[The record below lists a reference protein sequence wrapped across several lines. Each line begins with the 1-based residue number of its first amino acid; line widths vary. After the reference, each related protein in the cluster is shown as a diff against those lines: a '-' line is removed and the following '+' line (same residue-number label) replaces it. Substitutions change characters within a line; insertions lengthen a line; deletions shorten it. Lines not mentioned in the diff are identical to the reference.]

1 MSVTAS
7 LSVLPIVVGFSTV
20 TIDDTARC
28 SCTSQSLSSEMLVHI
43 CIVVMSRPL

>member
-20 TIDDTARC
+20 TIDTARC